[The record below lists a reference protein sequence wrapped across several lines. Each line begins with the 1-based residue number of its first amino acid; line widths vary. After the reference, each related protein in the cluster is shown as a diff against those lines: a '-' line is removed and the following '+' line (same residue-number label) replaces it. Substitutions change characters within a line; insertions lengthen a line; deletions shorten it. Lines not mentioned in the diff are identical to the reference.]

1 MVFQNLGSYC
11 LIMSS
16 ELIQLDRFINAGT
29 ALPLPLDLLVDRLL
43 DGSPL
48 VWLDWCWPDSQHAA
62 ILSDYCQLMLEL
74 LDLFLA
80 LFGFFSGLVELRLQP
95 CRSLGGLFGVFL
107 RLLFGQLDF

>member
-1 MVFQNLGSYC
+1 MMFQDLGSYC
-11 LIMSS
+11 FIMCS
-16 ELIQLDRFINAGT
+16 EFTQLDRFINTDT
-29 ALPLPLDLLVDRLL
+29 ALALSLDLLVDRLL

-48 VWLDWCWPDSQHAA
+48 VWLDWCWPDSQHSA
-62 ILSDYCQLMLEL
+62 ILSDNSQLVLEL

-80 LFGFFSGLVELRLQP
+80 LFGFFSGLVELLLEP